1 MRRFIVLIL
10 SMVSFASLTNARNL
24 TKEVYDS
31 IFNMAVKEEI
41 WIQEIYP
48 PYEESVI
55 KADSLQYYTTPL
67 EKHFVIYVYME
78 DESTFYLEQFNY
90 NIGIYRIFETAG
102 KRFLPYY
109 VMFQDNR
116 YWIYKRIDKKM
127 KKRFKKILKAAKVSE
142 EKEKIILETLQK
154 HIEWQAFPR

>member
-41 WIQEIYP
+41 LIQEIYP

-55 KADSLQYYTTPL
+55 RADSLQYYNT
-67 EKHFVIYVYME
+67 
-78 DESTFYLEQFNY
+78 
-90 NIGIYRIFETAG
+90 R
-102 KRFLPYY
+102 
-109 VMFQDNR
+109 
-116 YWIYKRIDKKM
+116 
-127 KKRFKKILKAAKVSE
+127 
-142 EKEKIILETLQK
+142 
-154 HIEWQAFPR
+154 